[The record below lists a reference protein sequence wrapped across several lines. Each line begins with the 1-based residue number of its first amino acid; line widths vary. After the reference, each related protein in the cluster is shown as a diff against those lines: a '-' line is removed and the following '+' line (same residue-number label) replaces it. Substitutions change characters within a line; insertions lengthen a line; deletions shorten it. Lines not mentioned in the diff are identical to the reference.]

1 VGQNVLVSTPLIE
14 PEAAGQPRVLVLTGM
29 SGAGR
34 STAAH
39 ALEDLGWFVVDNMP
53 PALLPRMVELAK
65 QARPLGDPSAGL
77 RIAAVT
83 DVRGGE
89 FFGDLQEA
97 LGAVEASGIRPHV
110 VFLEAEDD
118 TIVRR
123 FEANRRPHPLQGDAR
138 LVDGIAEE
146 RRLLSQLRETADLL
160 IDTTQLNVHQLRTR
174 IENAVGHG
182 GSHTLQVTVISF
194 GFKYGLPV
202 DADFVVDCRFLPNP
216 FWVPELRPLSG
227 QDAPVSEYVL
237 GQPGAEP
244 FLESF
249 ERALEVALD
258 GYRGENKRYATIAL
272 GCTGGKHRS
281 VALAH
286 ALARRLESG
295 DLAIRVVH
303 RDLGRE

>member
-1 VGQNVLVSTPLIE
+1 MGQNVLVSTPLIE
-14 PEAAGQPRVLVLTGM
+14 PEATGQPRVLVLTGM

-123 FEANRRPHPLQGDAR
+123 FEANRRPHPLQGDGR

-249 ERALEVALD
+249 ERVLEVALD
-258 GYRGENKRYATIAL
+258 GYRVENKRYATIAL

-281 VALAH
+281 VALAQ